1 MTVRRL
7 FLVVALG
14 LAAGAVSLTAC
25 GGSSDEAAPL
35 ADEPAAPVASEPP
48 GPAPAATEPPAPPE
62 PAAEPA
68 APVEAEPAPEPAAA
82 EDPAEPEPP
91 APPPEPEPPAPE
103 PPAPPPEP
111 PTPALPEGLPTDI
124 TGYED
129 WVRLNAEP
137 IPPIE
142 GGDAHLGTKDVFAS
156 LEADRS
162 GGGFAYP
169 DGTVIVKHAT
179 RPDRDFIGLI
189 AIMRK
194 IAGSD
199 PDNNDWEFV
208 EYARDQPGDA
218 FSILA
223 SGSVCSSCHMN
234 AAGTDYVWVHTTGA
248 AP

>member
-91 APPPEPEPPAPE
+91 APPPEPEPPAP
-103 PPAPPPEP
+103 PPEP

-189 AIMRK
+189 AIMHK